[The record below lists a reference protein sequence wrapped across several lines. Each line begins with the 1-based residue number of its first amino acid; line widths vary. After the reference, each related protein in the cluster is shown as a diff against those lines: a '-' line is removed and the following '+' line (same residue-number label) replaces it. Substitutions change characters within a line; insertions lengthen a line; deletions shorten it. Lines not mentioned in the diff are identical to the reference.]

1 MRAFSIKNTGKV
13 DGSEVA
19 QCYVGSDGAN
29 LNEPIKTLQGFDKV
43 FIKSGQEKT
52 IEIILNKR
60 NFAQWDT
67 TTKSW
72 EISAGN
78 YEISIGA
85 SVDDIRLSSFISL

>member
-1 MRAFSIKNTGKV
+1 M
-13 DGSEVA
+13 
-19 QCYVGSDGAN
+19 SDNNGVED
-29 LNEPIKTLQGFDKV
+29 LNEPIKTLQGFNKV
-43 FIKSGQEKT
+43 FIESGQEKT

-60 NFAQWDT
+60 NFTQWDVA
-67 TTKSW
+67 TKNW